1 MNLTRLDVA
10 GFLFRL
16 MEVIVAAGQFGE
28 NETGTGHWRI
38 MSVVERQGFQPF
50 GSFGEEDFVRKRRP
64 SQTLLAIARPS
75 LLRLV
80 VHLVNA
86 NEPGDDDTWRQ
97 RHQPK
102 GRQLRHLGS
111 DGVVI
116 QPSEK
121 NTKTGRNTQKKWT

>member
-28 NETGTGHWRI
+28 NETGTGHWRTL
-38 MSVVERQGFQPF
+38 SVVERQGFQPF

-80 VHLVNA
+80 LHLVNA

-111 DGVVI
+111 VVI

-121 NTKTGRNTQKKWT
+121 NKNRKKHAKRN

>member
-1 MNLTRLDVA
+1 
-10 GFLFRL
+10 

-28 NETGTGHWRI
+28 NETGTGHWRT

-80 VHLVNA
+80 LHLVNA

-121 NTKTGRNTQKKWT
+121 NKNRKKHAKEIDLKISTD